1 VSAVGPTLQAFF
13 VERLGRQRNASSHT
27 IASYRDG
34 LRLMFRFAEQQTAV
48 TPSRLDFS
56 DLDVTLV
63 GRFLDH
69 LEHDRHSSV
78 RTRNVRLAAIHSF
91 YQYAWLRH
99 PEHAALIQRVL
110 DIPQKR
116 WERTDVSYLTSAEI
130 DVLLAAP
137 NRHSRIGR
145 RDHALL
151 AMAIQTGFRV
161 SELTAVRRRDIDL
174 RPTAFVAC
182 LGKGRKNRSTP
193 LTRATVTV
201 LRQWLREIP
210 DQPDAV
216 VFPGPSGEP
225 LSRDAVRRLVTR
237 HAAAARERCPSL
249 KSKHITPHVLRHS
262 CAMNLLH
269 AGVDLATIALWLGHE
284 GIETTQIYLHADLKL
299 KEQAIARTASPNANN
314 AARRFKATDSLI
326 AFLDGLG

>member
-1 VSAVGPTLQAFF
+1 MTSVAPTLQAFF

-34 LRLMFRFAEQQTAV
+34 LRLLFRFAEQQTTV

-56 DLDVTLV
+56 DLDVTLI
-63 GRFLDH
+63 GKFLDH
-69 LEHDRHSSV
+69 LELDRHSTI

-110 DIPQKR
+110 DIPLKR
-116 WERTDVSYLTSAEI
+116 WERTDVSYLTSGEVDA
-130 DVLLAAP
+130 LLNAP
-137 NRHSRIGR
+137 NRHNRIGR

-151 AMAIQTGFRV
+151 TMAVQTGFRV
-161 SELTAVRRRDIDL
+161 SEITAVRRRDIEL

-193 LTRATVTV
+193 LTRDTVTV
-201 LRQWLREIP
+201 VREWLREIP

-237 HAAAARERCPSL
+237 HAVTAQEQCTSL
-249 KSKHITPHVLRHS
+249 KSKHPTPHVLRHT

-269 AGVDLATIALWLGHE
+269 AGVDIATIALWLGHE

-299 KEQAIARTASPNANN
+299 KEQAIARTAPPNTKNTS
-314 AARRFKATDSLI
+314 RRFKASDSLI
-326 AFLDGLG
+326 AFLDGLR